1 MERVRIKYYG
11 LFWMTRPT
19 YAVLQ
24 SIALFLCVA
33 LVAVGLLGVIWAG
46 NVLPHLP
53 APGDDTDLLR
63 QALVLLFWIGLL
75 VLFAESIET
84 YVVLRKFARAE
95 AEQQARMAALELSES
110 APLTTPHATGV
121 QPAPHER
128 PNTNIQS

>member
-19 YAVLQ
+19 YVVLQ

-33 LVAVGLLGVIWAG
+33 LVVVGLLGVIWAR
-46 NVLPHLP
+46 NVLQHLP
-53 APGDDTDLLR
+53 APGDDADLLR

-75 VLFAESIET
+75 VLLAEGIET

-95 AEQQARMAALELSES
+95 AEQQSKLAALDLGGP
-110 APLTTPHATGV
+110 APTTPHATGV
-121 QPAPHER
+121 QPAPHEQ